1 MKLEAFDSSYFHG
14 KNSFDDGVSQN
25 MCAYQSKL

>member
-1 MKLEAFDSSYFHG
+1 MKPEAFDSSYFHG
-14 KNSFDDGVSQN
+14 KNSFGHGISQN